1 MITPENG
8 NILVPSQRAKAGMT
22 EQKLGFAHL
31 MRCYVSLAHESAMNV
46 NWTILTRCLPI
57 IPKE

>member
-1 MITPENG
+1 
-8 NILVPSQRAKAGMT
+8 MT
-22 EQKLGFAHL
+22 EPKLGFAYL
-31 MRCYVSLAHESAMNV
+31 MRWYVSLAHESAMNV